1 MFENKKA
8 PDNHTLDAAILAA
21 VTAGRSVSPSDVA
34 VALAG
39 PGKAWQGLLP
49 KIRARAL
56 VLMADGKI
64 EILRK
69 GKPIAD
75 AADMRGVVR
84 LRGVPLPP

>member
-1 MFENKKA
+1 VTQA
-8 PDNHTLDAAILAA
+8 PPDNEALDAAILAA

-34 VALAG
+34 VVLAG

-56 VLMADGKI
+56 VLMGEGKI

>member
-1 MFENKKA
+1 MTQA
-8 PDNHTLDAAILAA
+8 PPGNDALDAAILAA
-21 VTAGRSVSPSDVA
+21 VSTGRSVSPSDVA

-84 LRGVPLPP
+84 LHAAP

>member
-1 MFENKKA
+1 VTQA
-8 PDNHTLDAAILAA
+8 PPGNDALDAAILAA
-21 VTAGRSVSPSDVA
+21 VSTGRSVSPSDVA

-84 LRGVPLPP
+84 LHAAP

>member
-1 MFENKKA
+1 MTQA
-8 PDNHTLDAAILAA
+8 PPGNDALDAAILAA
-21 VTAGRSVSPSDVA
+21 VSTGRSVSPSDVA

-84 LRGVPLPP
+84 LRAAP

>member
-1 MFENKKA
+1 VTQA
-8 PDNHTLDAAILAA
+8 PPGNDALDAAILAA
-21 VTAGRSVSPSDVA
+21 TASGTSKSPSDVA

-39 PGKAWQGLLP
+39 PGKAWQALLP

-84 LRGVPLPP
+84 LRAAP

>member
-1 MFENKKA
+1 MTQA
-8 PDNHTLDAAILAA
+8 PPDNEALDAAILAA

-34 VALAG
+34 VVLAG

-56 VLMADGKI
+56 VLMDEGKI

>member
-1 MFENKKA
+1 MTQA
-8 PDNHTLDAAILAA
+8 PPDNDALDAAILAA
-21 VTAGRSVSPSDVA
+21 VSAGRSVSPSDVA

-56 VLMADGKI
+56 VLMAEGKI
-64 EILRK
+64 EVLRK
-69 GKPIAD
+69 GKPIVD

-84 LRGVPLPP
+84 LRAKS

>member
-1 MFENKKA
+1 MTQA
-8 PDNHTLDAAILAA
+8 PPDNDALDAAILAA

-39 PGKAWQGLLP
+39 PGKTWQGLLP

>member
-1 MFENKKA
+1 MSENEKA
-8 PDNHTLDAAILAA
+8 PDNDALDAAILAA

-56 VLMADGKI
+56 VLMGEGKI

>member
-1 MFENKKA
+1 MTQA
-8 PDNHTLDAAILAA
+8 PPDNDALDAAILAV

-56 VLMADGKI
+56 VLMGEGKI

-75 AADMRGVVR
+75 AAEMRGVVR
-84 LRGVPLPP
+84 LRAKA

>member
-1 MFENKKA
+1 VTQA
-8 PDNHTLDAAILAA
+8 PPDNEALDAAILAA
-21 VTAGRSVSPSDVA
+21 VTARRSVSPSDVA
-34 VALAG
+34 VVLAG

-84 LRGVPLPP
+84 LRGVPLPL

>member
-1 MFENKKA
+1 VTQA
-8 PDNHTLDAAILAA
+8 PPGNDALDAAILAA
-21 VTAGRSVSPSDVA
+21 VSTGRSVSPSDVA

-84 LRGVPLPP
+84 LRAAP

>member
-1 MFENKKA
+1 MSENEKA
-8 PDNHTLDAAILAA
+8 PDNDALDAAILAA

-56 VLMADGKI
+56 VLMAEGKI

-84 LRGVPLPP
+84 LRVKS

>member
-1 MFENKKA
+1 MSEYEKA
-8 PDNHTLDAAILAA
+8 PDNDALDAAILAA
-21 VTAGRSVSPSDVA
+21 VSAGRSVSPSDVA

-56 VLMADGKI
+56 VLMAEGKI
-64 EILRK
+64 EVLRK

-84 LRGVPLPP
+84 LRAKS

>member
-1 MFENKKA
+1 MTQA
-8 PDNHTLDAAILAA
+8 SPDNDALDAAILSA
-21 VTAGRSVSPSDVA
+21 TAGGMSKSPSDVA

-56 VLMADGKI
+56 VLMAEGKI
-64 EILRK
+64 EVLRK

-75 AADMRGVVR
+75 AAEMRGVVR

>member
-1 MFENKKA
+1 VTQA
-8 PDNHTLDAAILAA
+8 PPDNDALDAAILAGVA
-21 VTAGRSVSPSDVA
+21 AGRSVSPSDVA

-56 VLMADGKI
+56 VLMAEGKI

>member
-1 MFENKKA
+1 MTQA
-8 PDNHTLDAAILAA
+8 PPDNEALDAAILAA

-34 VALAG
+34 VVLAG

-56 VLMADGKI
+56 VLMGEGKI

>member
-1 MFENKKA
+1 MTQA
-8 PDNHTLDAAILAA
+8 PPDNEALDAAILAA

-56 VLMADGKI
+56 VLMTDGKI

>member
-1 MFENKKA
+1 
-8 PDNHTLDAAILAA
+8 
-21 VTAGRSVSPSDVA
+21 
-34 VALAG
+34 
-39 PGKAWQGLLP
+39 
-49 KIRARAL
+49 
-56 VLMADGKI
+56 MAEGKI

>member
-1 MFENKKA
+1 MSEKEKA
-8 PDNHTLDAAILAA
+8 PDNATLDAAILAA
-21 VTAGRSVSPSDVA
+21 VGAGKSVSPSDVA
-34 VALAG
+34 TALAG
-39 PGKAWQGLLP
+39 PGAAWQGLLP
-49 KIRARAL
+49 KIRARAV

-64 EILRK
+64 EVLRK

>member
-1 MFENKKA
+1 MTEA
-8 PDNHTLDAAILAA
+8 PPDNDALDAAILAA
-21 VTAGRSVSPSDVA
+21 VSAGRSVSPSDVA

-56 VLMADGKI
+56 VLMAEGKI
-64 EILRK
+64 EVLRK
-69 GKPIAD
+69 GKPIVD

-84 LRGVPLPP
+84 LRAKS

>member
-1 MFENKKA
+1 MSENEKA
-8 PDNHTLDAAILAA
+8 PDNDALDAAILAA

>member
-1 MFENKKA
+1 MTQA
-8 PDNHTLDAAILAA
+8 PPDNEALDAAILAA

-34 VALAG
+34 VVLAG

-84 LRGVPLPP
+84 LRGVPLPL

>member
-1 MFENKKA
+1 MTQA
-8 PDNHTLDAAILAA
+8 PPGNDALDAAILAGVA
-21 VTAGRSVSPSDVA
+21 AGRSVSPSDVA

-39 PGKAWQGLLP
+39 SGKAWQALLP

-84 LRGVPLPP
+84 LRAAP